1 VTVELT
7 RRTAL
12 VGTLAGAAAVG
23 VARSQGAGAASAT
36 LPPVRDLAVHAAR
49 RLTFGAT
56 PEVVSSIRSMGLA
69 AWVDSQLDGGSDLN
83 GTLAGLSTASIP
95 IPGYVP
101 GTPLTVREL
110 QVATLGRAIW
120 ADKQLVEVLV
130 EFWSNHLSV
139 TPKPDRVGQL
149 KVEDERNV
157 ARAHAIGTFTDMLV
171 ASAQSPAMLKYLN
184 NAESMAPH
192 PNENYARELLE
203 LHTVGVHGGYTQ
215 ADVVAASKALSG
227 MSVDSIGQFSYQ
239 AAYHVTG
246 PLKVLGWRHPN
257 NDASKGQEVAL
268 SLVRYL
274 AKHPATARHLATKLV
289 RRLVSD
295 DPPASLVAS
304 AARVYLRSGTAI
316 VPVVRHIVLSKE
328 FAASSGMKAQRP
340 FEWFA
345 RTARALGV
353 GQNPN
358 WSTNPDP
365 LLTWMGQLGQVPF
378 EWPLPNGYPDVAPAF
393 ASTGSLLARWDL
405 AQALANNQVGGSFLS
420 YDVAAL
426 IGTPVPTTVKGLVDR
441 LVLRLLC
448 HPVRAT
454 TTAALVE
461 STGLSGRTAIDQA
474 KGQALAPSLAALIL
488 SSPEAQVR

>member
-1 VTVELT
+1 VTAELT
-7 RRTAL
+7 RRTAIA
-12 VGTLAGAAAVG
+12 GTLAGAAAVG
-23 VARSQGAGAASAT
+23 IARGQGAGAATAA
-36 LPPVRDLAVHAAR
+36 LAPVRDPAVHAAR

-56 PEVVSSIRSMGLA
+56 PAVVSSIRSMGLA
-69 AWVDSQLDGGSDLN
+69 AWVDSQLDGGGDLN
-83 GTLAGLSTASIP
+83 GTIAGLSTASIP

-110 QVATLGRAIW
+110 QVSTLARAIW

-171 ASAQSPAMLKYLN
+171 ASAQSPAMLTYLN
-184 NAESMAPH
+184 NAESRAPH

-227 MSVDSIGQFSYQ
+227 LTIDGIGQFTYQ
-239 AAYHVTG
+239 PTWHVTG

-257 NDASKGQEVAL
+257 NDASKGLDVAL
-268 SLVRYL
+268 SLIRYL
-274 AKHPATARHLATKLV
+274 AQHPATARHLSTKLV
-289 RRLVSD
+289 RRFVSD
-295 DPPASLVAS
+295 DPPASLVS
-304 AARVYLRSGTAI
+304 STARVYLSSRTAI
-316 VPVVRHIVLSKE
+316 VPVVKHIVLSRE
-328 FAASSGMKAQRP
+328 FAASAGKKVQRP

-345 RTARALGV
+345 MAARALGPD
-353 GQNPN
+353 QNPS
-358 WSTNPDP
+358 WSFNPDP
-365 LLTWMGQLGQVPF
+365 LLVWLGQLGQVPF

-405 AQALANNQVGGSFLS
+405 AQALANNQVADFLA
-420 YDVAAL
+420 YDVPSL

-441 LVLRLLC
+441 LVQRLLC
-448 HPVRAT
+448 HSVRST
-454 TTAALVE
+454 TAAALVE
-461 STGLSGRTAIDQA
+461 STGLSAKAPIDPA
-474 KGQALAPSLAALIL
+474 KAQALAPSLAALIL